1 MIKEKEFLD
10 QGITLTD
17 IQTFKE
23 SATRVV
29 ATEVCKFLSKSDE
42 VAINITRILQNLHC
56 STMIFNKIHES
67 KGVTKIHSGGGTI
80 HQICHAHI

>member
-29 ATEVCKFLSKSDE
+29 ATEVCKFLPKVDG
-42 VAINITRILQNLHC
+42 VAILQNLHC